1 MTDTKD
7 TDNTGRRPLTLKRA
21 DSGTVKQSFSHG
33 RSKTV
38 VVETKRRAG
47 AVPGHQRPQ
56 GFDVSRPRADQGGA
70 SAPRSNAPRGGPAG
84 GARLAKAADQITLLD
99 VYAAAGGDP
108 KPSGCLLNHAVCRGD
123 GCILGKTFRE
133 ENERLFSL
141 MKRTRLST
149 IAANAKINRP
159 KP

>member
-1 MTDTKD
+1 MTGMLNISEATSIALHLCVALAGGGPGFHATSGISRRLGFSSNHSAKVVQMLVRAGILE
-7 TDNTGRRPLTLKRA
+7 TGR
-21 DSGTVKQSFSHG
+21 
-33 RSKTV
+33 
-38 VVETKRRAG
+38 
-47 AVPGHQRPQ
+47 
-56 GFDVSRPRADQGGA
+56 
-70 SAPRSNAPRGGPAG
+70 GPAG

-133 ENERLFSL
+133 ENARLFSL

>member
-1 MTDTKD
+1 MTGMLNISEATSIALHLCVALAGAGSGFHPTSTISRLLGFSSNHSAKVVQMLVRAGILE
-7 TDNTGRRPLTLKRA
+7 TGR
-21 DSGTVKQSFSHG
+21 
-33 RSKTV
+33 
-38 VVETKRRAG
+38 
-47 AVPGHQRPQ
+47 
-56 GFDVSRPRADQGGA
+56 
-70 SAPRSNAPRGGPAG
+70 GPAG